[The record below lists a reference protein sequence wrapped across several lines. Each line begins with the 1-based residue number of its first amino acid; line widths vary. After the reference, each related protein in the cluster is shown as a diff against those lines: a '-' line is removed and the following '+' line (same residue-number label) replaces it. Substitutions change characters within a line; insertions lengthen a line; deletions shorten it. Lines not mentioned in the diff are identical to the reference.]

1 MPATVPSDIGSQKT
15 RSNSS
20 SPSSSRRSGTKSP
33 DSVTAPDY
41 SPFTT
46 ASSQSSSPE
55 PNLEMLGLLG
65 SEGMY
70 RSTPAYPTFKIVGDN
85 LDKYVKPRDMRID
98 AQASTLHYFNMYAVR
113 DRLDTSQLQD
123 SGSLPDPTTIQIEK
137 ILPTEADHK
146 ILLSN
151 FAILVCRVLMKHMP
165 FFAKFGSGV
174 ERHIR
179 HVYSEE
185 MSKKSEVVS
194 SACIACMTINVIII
208 FHSCIQSYLWE
219 SYQRVRTSTKT

>member
-1 MPATVPSDIGSQKT
+1 MHAGVPATVPDDTGLQKT
-15 RSNSS
+15 TFDSSS
-20 SPSSSRRSGTKSP
+20 SPSSRRSDSTTHP
-33 DSVTAPDY
+33 PSVTAPDY

-65 SEGMY
+65 SEGTY

-113 DRLDTSQLQD
+113 DRLDTSQLSD
-123 SGSLPDPTTIQIEK
+123 SPSLPDLSTIQAQQV
-137 ILPTEADHK
+137 LPTEADHK
-146 ILLSN
+146 ALFSN
-151 FAILVCRVLMKHMP
+151 FAIMVCRVLKKHMP

-179 HVYSEE
+179 HIYSDE
-185 MSKKSEVVS
+185 MSRKSEVV
-194 SACIACMTINVIII
+194 A
-208 FHSCIQSYLWE
+208 
-219 SYQRVRTSTKT
+219 